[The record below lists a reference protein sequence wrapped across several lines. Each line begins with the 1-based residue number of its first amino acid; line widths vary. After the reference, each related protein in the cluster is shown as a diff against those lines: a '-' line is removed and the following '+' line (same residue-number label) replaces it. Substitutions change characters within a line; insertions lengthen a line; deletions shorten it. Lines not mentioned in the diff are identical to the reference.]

1 MQLEEQIKE
10 DVRKWSLNYLEVP
23 NVHLGGMPACPFAK
37 KTWADKKVLVEV
49 KQKNKWY
56 KTELNGHIRKFRF

>member
-37 KTWADKKVLVEV
+37 KSL
-49 KQKNKWY
+49 
-56 KTELNGHIRKFRF
+56 GR

>member
-1 MQLEEQIKE
+1 MLLEEQIRE

-37 KTWADKKVLVEV
+37 KTWADKKVFFV
-49 KQKNKWY
+49 
-56 KTELNGHIRKFRF
+56 IRTLIIRYRNFRM